1 MIAKSKE
8 KSESENT
15 LISKTN
21 EEIQELEHK
30 YKLIKK
36 KLKREK
42 EVSDQAT
49 LDLKD
54 LREK

>member
-42 EVSDQAT
+42 EVSDQAA